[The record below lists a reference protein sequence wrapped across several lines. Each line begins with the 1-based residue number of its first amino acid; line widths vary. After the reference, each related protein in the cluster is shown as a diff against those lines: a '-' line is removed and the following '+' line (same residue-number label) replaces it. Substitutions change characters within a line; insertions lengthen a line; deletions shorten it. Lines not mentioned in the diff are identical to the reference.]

1 MKYKTIIEIT
11 ADADNKDEASEIAGE
26 YLSGNIHSG
35 VSMKCSTRPA
45 SSYKR
50 NVVSVIMVMVL
61 FIIGVF
67 STISA
72 KPSHNMAFTISGN
85 SAIQPPLKTDKKNAD
100 FKKDWQDR
108 QVKEVLD
115 YLKK

>member
-1 MKYKTIIEIT
+1 MKYKTVIEIT

-50 NVVSVIMVMVL
+50 NIVSVVMVMVL
-61 FIIGVF
+61 FVIGVF
-67 STISA
+67 STIST
-72 KPSHNMAFTISGN
+72 KPAQNLAFTISGN
-85 SAIQPPLKTDKKNAD
+85 SAIQPPLKTDKKNVD
-100 FKKDWQDR
+100 FKKEWQDR
-108 QVKEVLD
+108 QVKEVLQ
-115 YLKK
+115 YFNK